1 MGMGDDCCFNVIIQ
15 KNKKP
20 KANIGP
26 CYSYVWHPLPDM
38 PAFAPFLPFHPVVL
52 SAPDTVLIE
61 RNLGKRIDPQ
71 TGGMAM
77 ATPTQPHGVSET
89 LVVTAR
95 LPFPELAFCSGHPQR
110 DTRKAATG
118 WALSW
123 KTLAGVHSGR

>member
-1 MGMGDDCCFNVIIQ
+1 MGDDCCFNVIIQ

-20 KANIGP
+20 KASIGP

-38 PAFAPFLPFHPVVL
+38 PAFAPFLLCPVVL